1 MTAFQRLLV
10 LGGARSGKSRHAE
23 AQCEA
28 MPGTLSYIAT
38 AQPFDAE
45 MTERIAHHRARRS
58 PRWQSVEAPI
68 DLPAAIR
75 AAHGSG
81 AILVDCL
88 TLWLSNLLLAEED
101 IAHRTSAL
109 ITAIKECVTPIAFVS
124 NEVGLSIVPENAL
137 ARRFRDEAGLLNQH
151 VAAACD
157 KVLFVAA
164 GLPLILK

>member
-1 MTAFQRLLV
+1 
-10 LGGARSGKSRHAE
+10 
-23 AQCEA
+23 

-45 MTERIAHHRARRS
+45 MTERIARHRARRS

-75 AAHGSG
+75 GVHGCG

-109 ITAIKECVTPIAFVS
+109 ITAIKECATPIALVS

-164 GLPLILK
+164 GLPFILK